1 VYYGQSS
8 NCLLF
13 APKPASILYI
23 DPMNEIQTTYT
34 VTRQTRT
41 DFATMG
47 DPSSRYERVYFEVD
61 VYDAEGKRINF
72 GFVDDPTDQEAI
84 DSVVR
89 DVLEWANTPAEV
101 LESMH
106 SRFD

>member
-1 VYYGQSS
+1 
-8 NCLLF
+8 
-13 APKPASILYI
+13 
-23 DPMNEIQTTYT
+23 MNQTTYT

-47 DPSSRYERVYFEVD
+47 DPDSRYERVYFEVD

-84 DSVVR
+84 DRVVAEI
-89 DVLEWANTPAEV
+89 VEWANTPSEV